1 MLNYTELYDDAWNQ
15 LFDLVASRNALL
27 RVLET
32 MSRLAMDVTPAS
44 GMVIEFEVTRAEELV
59 ARIEQLTGEISAGIQ
74 EVNILAEQCG
84 APSIKWQNIAMRSE
98 Q

>member
-1 MLNYTELYDDAWNQ
+1 VLNYTELYDDAWNQ

-27 RVLET
+27 RALEA

-74 EVNILAEQCG
+74 EVNILAEHCG
-84 APSIKWQNIAMRSE
+84 APSIKWQNIALRSE

>member
-1 MLNYTELYDDAWNQ
+1 MLSYLVLYDEAWNQ

-27 RVLET
+27 RSLYT

-59 ARIEQLTGEISAGIQ
+59 AKIEQLTAAISAGIR
-74 EVNILAEQCG
+74 EVNSLAERCG
-84 APSIKWQNIAMRSE
+84 APSVQWQSVVTRSE